1 MFADEVQVTAWFRE
15 YHASGSRAVRDRIV
29 EHHRWIAERCARRF
43 ADRGEPAQD
52 LMQVAQIGIVKAV
65 ERFDPE
71 RGHGFPAFAMPTV
84 MGELRRHFRDTTWD
98 VKVPRRSKDLV
109 AGVNSTIASLNQTL
123 GRPPQVDEVARAMD
137 LTPETVLETL
147 EAARCYRAGSLD
159 DAGEEGLSVQE
170 RIGEED
176 ADLDNTEL
184 RITMLDAICR
194 LDERSQRIVLWRF
207 YDGLTQAEIGQ
218 QLGIGQVQV
227 SRLLRAALTKMRPY
241 LDLGDELGDAET
253 ETESGGRSD
262 DTSDHSVAPAGLRV
276 D

>member
-1 MFADEVQVTAWFRE
+1 MFSDEVQVTDWFRE
-15 YHASGSRAVRDRIV
+15 YHATGSRAIRDRIV

-52 LMQVAQIGIVKAV
+52 LLQVAQIGIVKAV

-84 MGELRRHFRDTTWD
+84 MGELRRHFRDTTWE
-98 VKVPRRSKDLV
+98 VNVPRRSKDLV
-109 AGVNSTIASLNQTL
+109 AGVNSTIASLNQSL

-137 LTPETVLETL
+137 LTAETVLETL
-147 EAARCYRAGSLD
+147 EAARCYRTGSLD
-159 DAGEEGLSVQE
+159 DSGEEGLSVQE
-170 RIGEED
+170 RLGEDD
-176 ADLDNTEL
+176 ADLGNAEL

-207 YDGLTQAEIGQ
+207 YDGLTQAEIGE

-227 SRLLRAALTKMRPY
+227 SRLLRAALTKLRPY
-241 LDLGDELGDAET
+241 LDLGEISTD
-253 ETESGGRSD
+253 SD
-262 DTSDHSVAPAGLRV
+262 DADAAHGPDDQRDSSTVPAGARL